1 MPESTPSLP
10 RSPALARWTRPVLLL
25 VGLIGLLAVTRGM
38 AATLYWD
45 TNGATT
51 GSSGANGTWGTNTY
65 WSTNSAGTS
74 ATTGYTSGADAVF
87 SAGSNATGA
96 YTVTVNG
103 TQNVSSLTVEEG
115 TPTFSGGTINFS
127 DTTPDFNVAA
137 GLSVTVGSV
146 ISGTHGLN
154 YGGGGSGI
162 LTLTGANTYSGT
174 TTISNGFIIVGAGG
188 TTGTLGTGN
197 VVNNYGLLFNRSN
210 AYTVSN
216 VISGTGGL
224 SQIGAG
230 DLTLSGTN
238 TYTGATTITT
248 GTVSAS
254 TNAALGST
262 TGAAVSIYG
271 GGTLDIAG
279 NATADALN
287 FGAKQFNIAGTGV
300 GGAGAI
306 VNSAS
311 VSQAN
316 AFQNIA
322 LTADATIGGIG
333 RIDVRNGSATLDL
346 AGYTLT
352 KTGTNQLSVVGGT
365 ITDGNIVV
373 NQGEF
378 AIQTSTNAVAGSGT
392 ITLNSGTTLGL
403 WGNTGTVTRA
413 LILNGATIF
422 NESGSS
428 TIGSNI
434 TLGGNST
441 VDATGTAL
449 TLSGN
454 IGETGGARGLTKT
467 SAGALTLTGTNTY
480 SGTTTISA
488 GTLNIGAGG
497 TTGTL
502 GTGNVVDNSSLVFNR
517 SNAYAVSN
525 VISGSGSLTQAG
537 TGNITLSGAN
547 TYTGT
552 TTISAGVVTLQQADA
567 LGNATNTTNTTVAS
581 GASLQLANNITTTNA
596 GTLVLNGTGAG
607 SGSLQNASGNNAWN
621 SNVTLASN
629 ASIFSSTAG
638 TLLTLGNTAG
648 TSLFTMGANTVTF
661 DGPGDTWINSNVGVT
676 GDTGGLIKNGT
687 GKLTFYGYNTFY
699 TGATTVNAGSL
710 DLVVGP
716 FNPGIYGIN
725 GSLTIGT
732 GPSNPA
738 LAGTVNVNIA
748 TNSYAN
754 QLSPAS
760 AVTINSDGALN
771 VGSSTGLGSLTLNGG
786 QVNITSG
793 IILSPT
799 GAITANANSAHQTSL
814 ISGGQVT
821 LGAPTVF
828 TVARDATNTS
838 DLTVSA
844 VVAGTSLV
852 KQGAGV
858 LTFTGT
864 TANTYTGTTAIND
877 GTLALNK
884 TAGVNALGAGAVT
897 VGDGLGSASS
907 ANLVLL
913 ASNQT
918 STAAAITLNADG
930 RLALNN
936 FSTSINTL
944 GGTGLVDLATS
955 GYLIVGASNGSS
967 SFGGSIT
974 GTGTLEKTGTGTLTL
989 QSNLILAGELRLS
1002 GGTLALNGFNLTAA
1016 TLHLTGNTTIDFAGG
1031 NSTFTAANFIIDAG
1045 VTLTIAN
1052 WSNAADYFFATNW
1065 TGAIPNTRGA
1075 APMNEVTF
1083 NGFTAANT
1091 QWQGYDHQVTP
1102 VPEPAAYGAVLLGTL
1117 TLLFFRRRRTVI
1129 A

>member
-1 MPESTPSLP
+1 MHESFH
-10 RSPALARWTRPVLLL
+10 SPPPTTVLARWRRPVLLL

-547 TYTGT
+547 TYTGVT
-552 TTISAGVVTLQQADA
+552 AINAGAIIAANDTA
-567 LGNATNTTNTTVAS
+567 LGTSTYGNTIASGGALQFQGGINLTEGSFTVAGTGVGGTGALNNLSGINTLNAAVTVGANTTV
-581 GASLQLANNITTTNA
+581 G
-596 GTLVLNGTGAG
+596 
-607 SGSLQNASGNNAWN
+607 
-621 SNVTLASN
+621 
-629 ASIFSSTAG
+629 STAG
-638 TLLTLGNTAG
+638 TL
-648 TSLFTMGANTVTF
+648 
-661 DGPGDTWINSNVGVT
+661 
-676 GDTGGLIKNGT
+676 
-687 GKLTFYGYNTFY
+687 
-699 TGATTVNAGSL
+699 TVNGQI
-710 DLVVGP
+710 DL
-716 FNPGIYGIN
+716 
-725 GSLTIGT
+725 
-732 GPSNPA
+732 
-738 LAGTVNVNIA
+738 
-748 TNSYAN
+748 
-754 QLSPAS
+754 
-760 AVTINSDGALN
+760 
-771 VGSSTGLGSLTLNGG
+771 
-786 QVNITSG
+786 
-793 IILSPT
+793 
-799 GAITANANSAHQTSL
+799 
-814 ISGGQVT
+814 
-821 LGAPTVF
+821 
-828 TVARDATNTS
+828 
-838 DLTVSA
+838 
-844 VVAGTSLV
+844 
-852 KQGAGV
+852 
-858 LTFTGT
+858 
-864 TANTYTGTTAIND
+864 
-877 GTLALNK
+877 
-884 TAGVNALGAGAVT
+884 
-897 VGDGLGSASS
+897 
-907 ANLVLL
+907 
-913 ASNQT
+913 
-918 STAAAITLNADG
+918 
-930 RLALNN
+930 
-936 FSTSINTL
+936 
-944 GGTGLVDLATS
+944 
-955 GYLIVGASNGSS
+955 GASNTLTVAGAGNTTLSG
-967 SFGGSIT
+967 FIT
-974 GTGTLEKTGTGTLTL
+974 NSGNLTQAGTGTLTL
-989 QSNLILAGELRLS
+989 SGTSANSFGGALNINSGTVVLDKTAGTNAVSGSAINVGDGTGAASSAILRLGAS
-1002 GGTLALNGFNLTAA
+1002 NQIADYAGTLTVNSDGLFDLNGQSEGVNTIAGTGRIDTGTTGALTVGVNSGSSSFAGSLLGTGSFTKSGSGTLTLTTNLTFNGTFNLAGGTLQLSNMTLTLASLN
-1016 TLHLTGNTTIDFAGG
+1016 LTGNATIDFAGAASQLNVTNLNLNG
-1031 NSTFTAANFIIDAG
+1031 FTLSVTGWANA
-1045 VTLTIAN
+1045 T
-1052 WSNAADYFFATNW
+1052 DYFFATNW

-1083 NGFTAANT
+1083 TGFTAANT

-1102 VPEPAAYGAVLLGTL
+1102 VPEPGAYGALLLGSL
-1117 TLLFFRRRRTVI
+1117 TLFFLWHRRTVI
-1129 A
+1129 T